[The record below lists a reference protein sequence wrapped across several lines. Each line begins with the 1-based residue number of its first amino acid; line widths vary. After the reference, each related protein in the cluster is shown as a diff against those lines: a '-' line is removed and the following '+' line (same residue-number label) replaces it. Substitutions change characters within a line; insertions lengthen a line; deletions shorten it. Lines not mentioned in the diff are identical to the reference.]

1 MKIETVIDLLQSQKF
16 EQYQLETELM
26 NQFAEHNIDIWAS
39 DTRLIMLKEYRT
51 QNSLLEW
58 ETEEQA
64 CIASSLHYIPKR
76 YINNLYFFMI
86 LDFNTDEIK
95 LKLKINNIEKN
106 ELICKKYI
114 LKDEDDLDRI
124 PFLIKVDLESD
135 TFVFDEKFKN
145 KIMEFNDQM
154 EGERNLSIEKVMD
167 DYFNSYLSNKQAS
180 KIKIE
185 NLLEIGD

>member
-1 MKIETVIDLLQSQKF
+1 
-16 EQYQLETELM
+16 
-26 NQFAEHNIDIWAS
+26 
-39 DTRLIMLKEYRT
+39 
-51 QNSLLEW
+51 
-58 ETEEQA
+58 
-64 CIASSLHYIPKR
+64 
-76 YINNLYFFMI
+76 
-86 LDFNTDEIK
+86 
-95 LKLKINNIEKN
+95 
-106 ELICKKYI
+106 KYI

-167 DYFNSYLSNKQAS
+167 DYFNSYLSNKHAS

-185 NLLEIGD
+185 NLIEIGD